1 MIDILYLREQ
11 RCIVNLLS
19 NWLVLVLKSISYG
32 CHGLG
37 LMFINHYCLYL
48 LSHPFVLAK
57 VEQLLVLLLCVC
69 IYHCLCLCLCLL
81 SQSVG
86 VGIISQEVVS
96 VAVQSCIRQLVRT
109 RLACSL
115 AHLLNTAMSSPLRC
129 CQSPTP

>member
-19 NWLVLVLKSISYG
+19 NWLALALKSRSYIYG
-32 CHGLG
+32 SHGLG
-37 LMFINHYCLYL
+37 LMFINHCLYL
-48 LSHPFVLAK
+48 LSPPFVLAK
-57 VEQLLVLLLCVC
+57 VEQLLVQMLCVC
-69 IYHCLCLCLCLL
+69 ICLCLRLL

-109 RLACSL
+109 MLACSL
-115 AHLLNTAMSSPLRC
+115 AHLLNTAMSSPVRC